1 MIIIKV
7 QKYRN
12 PAKKQQNG
20 NFCDTIFHA
29 SCAVIT
35 EAVFFLKGGKI
46 TTILHFFLSDCFI
59 CINFAAQKGGNT
71 TTNLQE

>member
-1 MIIIKV
+1 MIIIRCK
-7 QKYRN
+7 N
-12 PAKKQQNG
+12 TEIPKKNNRIG
-20 NFCDTIFHA
+20 KFCDTIFHA

-35 EAVFFLKGGKI
+35 EAVFLKGGKI

>member
-1 MIIIKV
+1 MIFKGAKI
-7 QKYRN
+7 QKFR
-12 PAKKQQNG
+12 KKQQNG

-35 EAVFFLKGGKI
+35 EAVFLKGGKI

-59 CINFAAQKGGNT
+59 CINFAAQKDGNT